1 MQSDYLYK
9 QVASKTAMQIE
20 IKLLKDNYCK
30 INTALPWNK
39 RLKLNVLKKKKI
51 QLPSSF
57 YFPTEYK
64 SMDVLSFLFFFF
76 G

>member
-1 MQSDYLYK
+1 MF
-9 QVASKTAMQIE
+9 
-20 IKLLKDNYCK
+20 
-30 INTALPWNK
+30 
-39 RLKLNVLKKKKI
+39 LKKKKI